1 IVAVD
6 ARPER
11 LERARDAGA
20 TATVAFSGSPEDVA
34 AAVLE
39 ASGGGVDYAFESR
52 GRPAAVRAAFLS
64 TRARGAVVMMGV
76 PRGDAEISLPGITIP
91 RMERRVLGSIYGSS
105 RPDRDF
111 PEILD
116 LYLRGRLPLERL
128 ISHRMPLDEAEAAV
142 AAVRTGEATRAVLQL
157 A

>member
-1 IVAVD
+1 MFDGA
-6 ARPER
+6 PE
-11 LERARDAGA
+11 E
-20 TATVAFSGSPEDVA
+20 VA
-34 AAVLE
+34 AAVIE

-76 PRGDAEISLPGITIP
+76 PRADAEISLPGLSIP

-111 PEILD
+111 PVILN
-116 LYLRGRLPLERL
+116 LYLRGRLPLDQL
-128 ISHRMPLDEAEAAV
+128 ISHRLPLDEVDAAV
-142 AAVRTGEATRAVLQL
+142 AAVRSGEATRAVLQL
-157 A
+157 I

>member
-1 IVAVD
+1 
-6 ARPER
+6 
-11 LERARDAGA
+11 
-20 TATVAFSGSPEDVA
+20 
-34 AAVLE
+34 
-39 ASGGGVDYAFESR
+39 VDYAFESR

-64 TRARGAVVMMGV
+64 TRARGAVVMMGI
-76 PRGDAEISLPGITIP
+76 PRGDAEISLPAITIP

-111 PEILD
+111 PEILN

-128 ISHRMPLDEAEAAV
+128 ISHRMPLDQADDAV
-142 AAVRTGEATRAVLQL
+142 AALRSGDATRAVLQL